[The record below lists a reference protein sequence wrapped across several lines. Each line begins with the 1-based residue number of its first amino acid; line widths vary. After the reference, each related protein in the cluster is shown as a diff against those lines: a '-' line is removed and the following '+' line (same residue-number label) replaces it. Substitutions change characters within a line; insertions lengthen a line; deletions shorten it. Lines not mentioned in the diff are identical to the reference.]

1 MKSRVQDERKGER
14 KRGHSGNHE
23 DGLIRGSQRN
33 EYVGEGWKGIFM
45 DLLPCIL
52 SGVEMNI

>member
-14 KRGHSGNHE
+14 ESGHSGNPE
-23 DGLIRGSQRN
+23 DGLIRASQRN

-52 SGVEMNI
+52 SGVKMNI